1 MIEKEE
7 LQEELQEE
15 MHIANAKNEVN
26 VFAVRLRNGLG
37 ERMKNDIE
45 HPSKE
50 FVKAIKK
57 VQRRERFKR
66 FFRKIFH

>member
-1 MIEKEE
+1 MTDQEDLKEE
-7 LQEELQEE
+7 IY
-15 MHIANAKNEVN
+15 IANAKNEVN
-26 VFAVRLRNGLG
+26 VFAVRLKNGLG

-50 FVKAIKK
+50 FVNAIKK
-57 VQRRERFKR
+57 VQKRERFKR

>member
-15 MHIANAKNEVN
+15 MHIANAKNEAN

-50 FVKAIKK
+50 FVNAIKK

-66 FFRKIFH
+66 FLKKIFH

>member
-1 MIEKEE
+1 MIEIEKED
-7 LQEELQEE
+7 LREE

-26 VFAVRLRNGLG
+26 VFAVRLKNGLG
-37 ERMKNDIE
+37 EKMKNDIE

-50 FVKAIKK
+50 FVNAIKK

-66 FFRKIFH
+66 FLKKIFH